1 MPTSPPNS
9 DLNAESFFV
18 SDQLKERFD
27 ESCAEKKPRKVDL
40 TANDEAQFSLGDSTY
55 AYDIT
60 AWSDYSATLEVPV
73 LHLHHFANPLPP
85 DAYLTLFGA
94 AKNCKSTSA
103 IKKDGAWQ
111 VTVVF
116 RDI

>member
-60 AWSDYSATLEVPV
+60 ALSCLLYTSPSPRDKRQSRMPSSA
-73 LHLHHFANPLPP
+73 
-85 DAYLTLFGA
+85 
-94 AKNCKSTSA
+94 
-103 IKKDGAWQ
+103 
-111 VTVVF
+111 
-116 RDI
+116 